1 MNQQDP
7 ISVAKKTSSIPD
19 GILSDEEIHA
29 RAAAFAQRVYEQ
41 QIVALRSQRDQLLA
55 AWRAQEEYARQM
67 SAYEQS
73 LENYCGQ
80 QNTGAT
86 VQIDSET
93 GSQTYPEQE
102 SAAGEEIN
110 QCPDVEGG
118 YGEETELSAESV
130 PEQAPVSEEY
140 FTEENFSEEIPSEE
154 ISFDDGSGDG
164 NDALEN
170 SQEEDFQENSDVAPP
185 KKQKRSIP
193 LLLILLILLCVVDVI
208 AVAYIM
214 WAGDPRCEIYRDG
227 ILSLFDDEYAE
238 KKQKSVPLTI
248 RPRVPDD
255 PRVERAEPPAT
266 DDVVTSEEPSVDSL
280 SEEEN
285 DEAPVVVDDATSH
298 SDEDLTESDE

>member
-55 AWRAQEEYARQM
+55 AWRVQEEYARQM

-102 SAAGEEIN
+102 SAAGEE
-110 QCPDVEGG
+110 
-118 YGEETELSAESV
+118 TELSAESV

-154 ISFDDGSGDG
+154 IPFDDGSGDG

-170 SQEEDFQENSDVAPP
+170 SPEEDFQENSDVAPP

-266 DDVVTSEEPSVDSL
+266 DDVVTSEEPSVGSL
-280 SEEEN
+280 SEEGN
-285 DEAPVVVDDATSH
+285 DEAPAVVDDATSH